1 MRREKIPRRMAGLI
15 ACGERKS
22 RQSAAKVSQI
32 QGIQHICSRPGL
44 FWNGAGRPVKPTGS
58 HTVVPPTSDWAKGK
72 MAEDTLTT
80 SGIGRHGATRLPSV
94 DVDSFNIELK
104 DDDGFLG
111 DRASKG
117 AFRKI
122 LDTLRKP
129 LKKNG
134 EDPLGSKSAEAIGKS
149 GLDEALVGDDIG
161 AAALVHGA
169 IEEFAQELAYVTR
182 RFLKTKG
189 WADTERIVVG
199 GGFRESRVGE
209 LAIARTDIILKA
221 EDFKVEMVPIRFD
234 PDDAGLIGCLHLAP
248 SWIFEAHDSILA
260 VDIGGTNIRCGVVET
275 RWKKAPDLSKAS
287 VWKSELWRHA
297 DDEPTREGTV
307 KRLVKMLKE
316 LIAAADTEG
325 LKLAP
330 FIGIA
335 CPGVINE
342 DGSIEK
348 GAQNLPGNW
357 ESSKFNLPTSL
368 VEAIPEIG
376 DHDTAVLMHND
387 GVAQGLSE
395 VPFMQDVERWGVLTI
410 GTGLGNARFT
420 NRRKDK
426 GKSGNDD
433 KDKDEKKDKKSKD

>member
-1 MRREKIPRRMAGLI
+1 MADDIVTTTGI
-15 ACGERKS
+15 A
-22 RQSAAKVSQI
+22 
-32 QGIQHICSRPGL
+32 
-44 FWNGAGRPVKPTGS
+44 
-58 HTVVPPTSDWAKGK
+58 
-72 MAEDTLTT
+72 
-80 SGIGRHGATRLPSV
+80 RHGGTRLPSV

-122 LDTLRKP
+122 LDDLRKP
-129 LKKNG
+129 LKKAG
-134 EDPLGSKSAEAIGKS
+134 EDPLGKKSAEEIAKS
-149 GLDEALVGDDIG
+149 ELDKALSGEDIM

-169 IEEFAQELAYVTR
+169 IEEFAQELAYVTG
-182 RFLKTKG
+182 RFLKSKA

-199 GGFRESRVGE
+199 GGFRQSRVGE
-209 LAIARTDIILKA
+209 IAIARTDILLKA
-221 EDFKVEMVPIRFD
+221 EGFKIDLVPIRFH

-248 SWIFEAHDSILA
+248 SWIFEGYDGIVA

-275 RWKKAPDLSKAS
+275 RWKKAPDLSKAE

-297 DDEPTREGTV
+297 DDEPTREGAV
-307 KRLVKMLKE
+307 KRLVKMLKG
-316 LIAAADTEG
+316 LIAAAETEG

-330 FIGIA
+330 FIGIS

-357 ESSKFNLPTSL
+357 ESSKFNLPASL
-368 VEAIPEIG
+368 VEAIPQIG

-395 VPFMQDVERWGVLTI
+395 IPFMQDVDRWGVLTI

-420 NRRKDK
+420 NRKKDN
-426 GKSGNDD
+426 GKEKKEDKKERAKDDKDD
-433 KDKDEKKDKKSKD
+433 KDKKAKKSKD

>member
-1 MRREKIPRRMAGLI
+1 
-15 ACGERKS
+15 
-22 RQSAAKVSQI
+22 
-32 QGIQHICSRPGL
+32 
-44 FWNGAGRPVKPTGS
+44 
-58 HTVVPPTSDWAKGK
+58 
-72 MAEDTLTT
+72 MAEDAVTT
-80 SGIGRHGATRLPSV
+80 TGIARHGATRLPSV
-94 DVDSFNIELK
+94 DVDSFNVELK
-104 DDDGFLG
+104 DDSGFLG

-122 LDTLRKP
+122 LDAQRKP

-134 EDPLGSKSAEAIGKS
+134 DDPLGNKSAEAIGKS
-149 GLDEALVGDDIG
+149 ALDEALLGDDVP
-161 AAALVHGA
+161 AAALVIGA

-182 RFLKTKG
+182 RFLKTKA

-209 LAIARTDIILKA
+209 LAIARTDIILKS
-221 EDFKVEMVPIRFD
+221 EGFKVDLVPIRFD

-260 VDIGGTNIRCGVVET
+260 VDIGGTNLRCGVVET

-287 VWKSELWRHA
+287 VRESELWRHA
-297 DDEPTREGTV
+297 DGEPTREGAV
-307 KRLVKMLKE
+307 KRLVKMLKG
-316 LIAAADTEG
+316 LIAAAETEG

-335 CPGVINE
+335 CPGVIND

-368 VEAIPEIG
+368 VEAIPQIG
-376 DHDTAVLMHND
+376 KHDTAILMHND
-387 GVAQGLSE
+387 GVVQGLSE
-395 VPFMQDVERWGVLTI
+395 VPFMQDVDHWGVLTI
-410 GTGLGNARFT
+410 GTGLGNARFP
-420 NRRKDK
+420 NRKKKNKSTDDDEKAKK
-426 GKSGNDD
+426 GKD
-433 KDKDEKKDKKSKD
+433 

>member
-1 MRREKIPRRMAGLI
+1 
-15 ACGERKS
+15 
-22 RQSAAKVSQI
+22 
-32 QGIQHICSRPGL
+32 
-44 FWNGAGRPVKPTGS
+44 
-58 HTVVPPTSDWAKGK
+58 
-72 MAEDTLTT
+72 MAEDIVTT
-80 SGIGRHGATRLPSV
+80 TGIARHGATRLPSV
-94 DVDSFNIELK
+94 DVDSFNVELK
-104 DDDGFLG
+104 DDEGFLG

-117 AFRKI
+117 AFRNI

-134 EDPLGSKSAEAIGKS
+134 EDPLGGKSAAEIAKGT
-149 GLDEALVGDDIG
+149 LDEALVGDDIA

-169 IEEFAQELAYVTR
+169 IEEFAHELAYVTG
-182 RFLKTKG
+182 RFLKTKA

-199 GGFRESRVGE
+199 GGFRQSRVGE

-221 EDFKVEMVPIRFD
+221 EGFAIDLVPIRFH
-234 PDDAGLIGCLHLAP
+234 PDEAGLIGCLHLAP

-275 RWKKAPDLSKAS
+275 RWKKAPDLSKAE
-287 VWKSELWRHA
+287 VWKAELWRHA
-297 DDEPTREGTV
+297 DDEPTREGAV
-307 KRLVKMLKE
+307 KRLVKMLKD
-316 LIAAADTEG
+316 LIGAAEAEG
-325 LKLAP
+325 LRLAP

-357 ESSKFNLPTSL
+357 ESSKFNLPASL
-368 VEAIPEIG
+368 VEAIPQIG
-376 DHDTAVLMHND
+376 DHDTAILMHND

-420 NRRKDK
+420 NRKKDNGKDK
-426 GKSGNDD
+426 KDASKDDKSGNG
-433 KDKDEKKDKKSKD
+433 KKDKKSKD

>member
-1 MRREKIPRRMAGLI
+1 
-15 ACGERKS
+15 
-22 RQSAAKVSQI
+22 
-32 QGIQHICSRPGL
+32 
-44 FWNGAGRPVKPTGS
+44 
-58 HTVVPPTSDWAKGK
+58 
-72 MAEDTLTT
+72 MAEDVIAST
-80 SGIGRHGATRLPSV
+80 GIARHGATRLPSV
-94 DVDSFNIELK
+94 DVDSYNIELK
-104 DDDGFLG
+104 DEEGFLG

-122 LDTLRKP
+122 LDSLRKP
-129 LKKNG
+129 LKKG
-134 EDPLGSKSAEAIGKS
+134 GDDPLGSKSAETIAKS
-149 GLDEALVGDDIG
+149 TLDEALVGDDIA

-169 IEEFAQELAYVTR
+169 IEEFAQELAHVTQ
-182 RFLKTKG
+182 RFLKTKA

-209 LAIARTDIILKA
+209 LAIARTDIILKS
-221 EDFKVEMVPIRFD
+221 DGLKVDMLPIRFH
-234 PDDAGLIGCLHLAP
+234 PDDAGLIGTLHLAP

-287 VWKSELWRHA
+287 VWKSDLWRHA

-307 KRLVKMLKE
+307 KRLTKMLKE
-316 LIAAADTEG
+316 LIAAADAEG
-325 LKLAP
+325 FKLAP
-330 FIGIA
+330 FVGVA
-335 CPGVINE
+335 CPGVIDE

-357 ESSKFNLPTSL
+357 ESSKFNLPASL
-368 VEAIPEIG
+368 VEAIPMIG

-395 VPFMQDVERWGVLTI
+395 VPFMQDVKRWGVLTI

-420 NRRKDK
+420 NRRKENGKENGK
-426 GKSGNDD
+426 GKT
-433 KDKDEKKDKKSKD
+433 KDKDEKKDGKPVK

>member
-1 MRREKIPRRMAGLI
+1 MADDIVTTTGI
-15 ACGERKS
+15 A
-22 RQSAAKVSQI
+22 
-32 QGIQHICSRPGL
+32 
-44 FWNGAGRPVKPTGS
+44 
-58 HTVVPPTSDWAKGK
+58 
-72 MAEDTLTT
+72 
-80 SGIGRHGATRLPSV
+80 RHGATRLPSV
-94 DVDSFNIELK
+94 EVDSFNIELK

-134 EDPLGSKSAEAIGKS
+134 DDPLGEKSADEIAKS
-149 GLDEALVGDDIG
+149 ELDEALVGDDVA

-169 IEEFAQELAYVTR
+169 IEEFAQELAYVTG
-182 RFLKTKG
+182 RFLKTKA

-199 GGFRESRVGE
+199 GGFRQSRVGE
-209 LAIARTDIILKA
+209 LAIARTDVILKG
-221 EDFKVEMVPIRFD
+221 EDFKVDLVPIRFD
-234 PDDAGLIGCLHLAP
+234 PDDAGLIGTLHLAP
-248 SWIFEAHDSILA
+248 SWIFEGYDSILA

-287 VWKSELWRHA
+287 VWKSDLWRHA
-297 DDEPTREGTV
+297 DDEPTREGAV
-307 KRLVKMLKE
+307 KRLVKMLKD
-316 LIAAADTEG
+316 LIAAAEAEG

-335 CPGVINE
+335 CPGVIDA

-357 ESSKFNLPTSL
+357 ESSKFNLPASL
-368 VEAIPEIG
+368 VEAIPRIG

-387 GVAQGLSE
+387 GVVQGLSE

-420 NRRKDK
+420 NRRKEN
-426 GKSGNDD
+426 G
-433 KDKDEKKDKKSKD
+433 KDEKKPKKGRD

>member
-1 MRREKIPRRMAGLI
+1 MADDSVTTTGI
-15 ACGERKS
+15 A
-22 RQSAAKVSQI
+22 
-32 QGIQHICSRPGL
+32 
-44 FWNGAGRPVKPTGS
+44 
-58 HTVVPPTSDWAKGK
+58 
-72 MAEDTLTT
+72 
-80 SGIGRHGATRLPSV
+80 RHGAARLPSV
-94 DVDSFNIELK
+94 EIDGFNIELK

-117 AFRKI
+117 AFREI
-122 LDTLRKP
+122 LDGLRKP

-134 EDPLGSKSAEAIGKS
+134 DDPLGKKSTDEIPKS
-149 GLDEALVGDDIG
+149 ELDDVLVGADIG

-169 IEEFAQELAYVTR
+169 IEHFAQELAYVTR
-182 RFLKTKG
+182 RILKTKA

-199 GGFRESRVGE
+199 GGFRQSRVGE
-209 LAIARTDIILKA
+209 IAIARTGFILKA
-221 EDFKVEMVPIRFD
+221 EDFDVDLVPIRFH
-234 PDDAGLIGCLHLAP
+234 PDDAGLIGTLHLAP

-275 RWKKAPDLSKAS
+275 RWKKASDLSKAT

-297 DDEPTREGTV
+297 DDAPTREGAV
-307 KRLVKMLKE
+307 RRLVKMLKD
-316 LIAAADTEG
+316 LITAADAGG

-330 FIGIA
+330 FIGIS
-335 CPGVINE
+335 CPGVIDA

-357 ESSKFNLPTSL
+357 ESSKFNLPASL
-368 VEAIPEIG
+368 VEAIPQIG

-420 NRRKDK
+420 NRRKE
-426 GKSGNDD
+426 SG
-433 KDKDEKKDKKSKD
+433 KDKEQGEKKPKKAKD